1 MISHVVVKGGR
12 ERWKARVRT
21 YKPRLKSERQ
31 TQGQRGGKGKG
42 KEMQEK
48 TKGVGMEDAE
58 KGEDLMEIDRERD
71 EDGMTASMSMAAP
84 SRPLSDDL
92 SSEVVFVVSKIRSG
106 ILRDGR
112 EVVLFSV
119 LG

>member
-1 MISHVVVKGGR
+1 MIGGGVANGVGKGGG
-12 ERWKARVRT
+12 EGWKGRVRT

-71 EDGMTASMSMAAP
+71 EDGMTASMSMAAARR
-84 SRPLSDDL
+84 SLSDDL
-92 SSEVVFVVSKIRSG
+92 SSEVVFVGSRTRGG
-106 ILRDGR
+106 IL
-112 EVVLFSV
+112 
-119 LG
+119 

>member
-1 MISHVVVKGGR
+1 
-12 ERWKARVRT
+12 
-21 YKPRLKSERQ
+21 
-31 TQGQRGGKGKG
+31 
-42 KEMQEK
+42 MQEK